1 MKILIIHQN
10 FPGQF
15 LHLAPALVQQ
25 GHEVHAL
32 VLRKEAPAEWSGVRI
47 HAYTP
52 ARGNAKGI
60 HPWLLDLESKVIRG
74 ETVFRKCLELSEGGL
89 KPDVII
95 AHPGWGESLF
105 IKDVWPDAKVGL
117 YCELNYSETGNDVD
131 FDSEFANE
139 DPGNVCRLRLKN
151 VNNQL
156 HFQMADAAVSPTQFQ
171 ADTFPEPFRSKI
183 SVLHDGIDTQ
193 RIAPNPEATYPV
205 SETLTLTRADE
216 VITFA
221 NRNLE
226 PYRGYHVFMRALPEL
241 LQKRPNAQVVIVGGD
256 GVSYGRAAPEGQT
269 WKSIFADEAKAKISD
284 ANWARVH
291 FVGHLPHPQFTR
303 LMQVSTVHVY
313 LTYPF
318 VLSWSLL
325 EAMSVGCAIVASD
338 TAPVREFIQSN
349 QTGLMTPFFDQKQLI
364 KQIDLLLER
373 PNLRKRLGKNAREKI
388 QLYYDLHTACLPRM
402 LDWVESLAKGRVVH

>member
-1 MKILIIHQN
+1 M
-10 FPGQF
+10 
-15 LHLAPALVQQ
+15 HLAPALVQQ

-32 VLRKEAPAEWSGVRI
+32 VLRKEAPAEWAGVTI

-74 ETVFRKCLELSEGGL
+74 ETVFRKCLELSEEGL

-105 IKDVWPDAKVGL
+105 IKDVWPNAKVGL
-117 YCELNYSETGNDVD
+117 YCELNYSEIGNDVD
-131 FDSEFANE
+131 FDPEFANE

-151 VNNQL
+151 VNNAL
-156 HFQMADAAVSPTQFQ
+156 HFQMADAAVSPTRFQ

-193 RIAPNPEATYPV
+193 RIAPNPEATYPIN
-205 SETLTLTRADE
+205 EALTLTRADE

-226 PYRGYHVFMRALPEL
+226 PYRGYHIFMRALPAL
-241 LQKRPNAQVVIVGGD
+241 LKKRPNAHVVIVGGD

-269 WKSIFADEAKAKISD
+269 WKSIFADEAKSKMDEAD
-284 ANWARVH
+284 WARVH

-349 QTGLMTPFFDQKQLI
+349 QTGLMTPFFDQAQLV

-388 QLYYDLHTACLPRM
+388 QLYYDLNTACLPRM
-402 LDWVESLAKGRVVH
+402 LDWVESLAKGRVIH